1 MLSGFY
7 NQGDTTWS
15 SRGPSAKLVVITQF
29 RTVRLSA
36 TTTPMAQAIRIHE
49 HGGPEVLRL
58 EAVTVGEPGPGELRL
73 RQTAIGLNFIDVYQR
88 TGLYPTSLPAG
99 LGREAAGI
107 VEAVGSK
114 VRGFSPGDRVAY
126 ALATSG
132 AYADVRLLPAE
143 RVLRLP
149 DNVSERDAA
158 ASLLK
163 GLTAHALLRR
173 SYRVRKGDWIVVHAA
188 AGGVG
193 MILVQWARH
202 LGARVIGVVGTEGK
216 AEQVRQLG
224 ADHVLVDTTD
234 LAPRVRGLTR
244 GKGVA
249 VVYDSVGK
257 DTFAASLD
265 CLQPLG
271 MMVTFGNAS
280 GPVPAIAPLEL
291 GRRGSL
297 FLTRPMLFD
306 YIKKTADLRK
316 AAHELF
322 AVLGTGIVKIHVG
335 QTYRLADIATAHAD
349 LEARRTTGSTVIIP

>member
-1 MLSGFY
+1 
-7 NQGDTTWS
+7 
-15 SRGPSAKLVVITQF
+15 
-29 RTVRLSA
+29 
-36 TTTPMAQAIRIHE
+36 MAHAIQIHE
-49 HGGPEVLRL
+49 YGGSEVLRL
-58 EAVTVGEPGPGELRL
+58 EEVTIGEPRPGELRL

-88 TGLYPTSLPAG
+88 TGLYPAPLPTG

-107 VEAVGSK
+107 VEAVGPG

-126 ALATSG
+126 VLATSG

-149 DNVSERDAA
+149 DNVTDREAA

-173 SYRVRKGDWIVVHAA
+173 TYRVRKADWIVVHAA

-193 MILVQWARH
+193 MILVQWAKH
-202 LGARVIGVVGTEGK
+202 LGARVIGVVGSETK

-224 ADHVLVDTTD
+224 ADQVLVGLED
-234 LAPRVRGLTR
+234 LAGRVRGVTR

-257 DTFAASLD
+257 DTFTASLD

-271 MMVTFGNAS
+271 MMVTYGNAS
-280 GPVPAIAPLEL
+280 GPVPAIAPLDL
-291 GRRGSL
+291 ARRGSL

-306 YIKKTADLRK
+306 YIKRTADLRK
-316 AAHELF
+316 AAAELF
-322 AVLGTGIVKIHVG
+322 AVLGAGIVKIHIG

-349 LEARRTTGSTVIIP
+349 LEARRTTGSTVILP

>member
-1 MLSGFY
+1 M
-7 NQGDTTWS
+7 
-15 SRGPSAKLVVITQF
+15 PH
-29 RTVRLSA
+29 
-36 TTTPMAQAIRIHE
+36 AIRIQQY
-49 HGGPEVLRL
+49 GGPEVLRL
-58 EAVTVGEPGPGELRL
+58 EPVTVGDPARGEVRL

-88 TGLYPTSLPAG
+88 TGLYPTPLPAG

-107 VEAVGSK
+107 VDAVGPG

-126 ALATSG
+126 VLATSG
-132 AYADVRLLPAE
+132 AYADVRLLPAD
-143 RVLRLP
+143 RLLKLP
-149 DNVSERDAA
+149 GNVTDREVA

-173 SYRVRKGDWIVVHAA
+173 TYRVRKGDWIVVHAA

-202 LGARVIGVVGTEGK
+202 LGAKVIGIVGSEQK
-216 AEQVRQLG
+216 AAQVRQLG
-224 ADHVLVDTTD
+224 AEHVLVGNED
-234 LAPRVRGLTR
+234 LPSRVRGLTK

-257 DTFAASLD
+257 DTFTASID

-291 GRRGSL
+291 ARRGSL

-306 YIKKTADLRK
+306 YIRKTSDLRK
-316 AAHELF
+316 AAAELF
-322 AVLGTGIVKIHVG
+322 AVLGAGIVKIHVG
-335 QTYRLADIATAHAD
+335 QTYALADVATAHAD
-349 LEARRTTGSTVIIP
+349 LEARRTTGSTVILP